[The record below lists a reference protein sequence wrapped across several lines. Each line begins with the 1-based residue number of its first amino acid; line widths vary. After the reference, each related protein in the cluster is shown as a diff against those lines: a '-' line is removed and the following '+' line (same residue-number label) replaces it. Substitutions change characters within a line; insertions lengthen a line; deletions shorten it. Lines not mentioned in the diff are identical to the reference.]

1 MADTQMAGRFD
12 IEYLDRHND
21 RISVYLT
28 GNGRGQPLFTDG
40 GEAVQDLMC
49 RVPETTPP
57 EGVLRLV
64 GHVIGELA
72 KHGCRLTDRMHI
84 VADGEK
90 KLPFLGALNRGIAD
104 VAQAYLAVDHIDVEE
119 VLAGEPQGHDAP
131 PEHRYPCD

>member
-12 IEYLDRHND
+12 TKCLDRHND

-28 GNGRGQPLFTDG
+28 GNGFGGPLFTDG

-49 RVPETTPP
+49 RVPGTTPP

-72 KHGCRLTDRMHI
+72 KHGCRLTDHMHI
-84 VADGEK
+84 VSDGK
-90 KLPFLGALNRGIAD
+90 KLSFLDEINRGID
-104 VAQAYLAVDHIDVEE
+104 HIVQAYLAVDRIDVEE
-119 VLAGEPQGHDAP
+119 VLAGDNQSDDH
-131 PEHRYPCD
+131 